1 MNSRVSR
8 QWLLERYAM
17 NAVSVHGEGDVLAR
31 ISCSLGR
38 RRQYGP
44 VAERA
49 SGIATLSAGCDLCD

>member
-1 MNSRVSR
+1 
-8 QWLLERYAM
+8 M